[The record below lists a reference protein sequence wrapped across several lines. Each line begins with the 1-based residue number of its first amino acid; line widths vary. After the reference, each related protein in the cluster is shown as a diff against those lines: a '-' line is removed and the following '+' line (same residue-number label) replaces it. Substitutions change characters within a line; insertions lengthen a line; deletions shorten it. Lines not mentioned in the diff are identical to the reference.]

1 MSFNHIFNKRPG
13 ALLADKDKHEEIHK
27 EWSRRSFIKTTG
39 LATFG
44 LSTILGKTPILTAA
58 ESAWLSMIQN
68 NHEDKIL
75 VLINLNGGNDGL
87 NTVIDRFNDEYYN
100 IRPTIAIPESN
111 LWPLTPDIGMH
122 GATQNLQPLWDNGQ
136 MKVIQ
141 NVGYANPN
149 YSHFRSSDIWASATD
164 SDVVEDTG
172 WIGRYIQEE
181 FPAFLDA
188 QPTTP
193 PAIQIGVQT
202 DLTFKGDEMASAL
215 AFRNPG
221 EFYQLASSGNL
232 YPTDHLT
239 NNPYDTELTF
249 VRRTANSAFRYSNTI
264 RQAYNSARSN
274 SNFPDVNL
282 GRSLSIVSRL
292 IKGGLKTKVY
302 MVTIGGFD
310 THANQ
315 ADFHALLLQR
325 LADSVSAFY
334 SDLGNELS
342 QKVLSMTFSEF
353 GRTIFENGSVGTDHG
368 TGAPILMFGGQIGQ
382 GVVGSPPDL
391 LDLDHYGDPYFEID
405 FKDVY
410 NTVINQWFGID
421 PRLSAFM
428 LGNKLQIIPGLLP
441 EYTLPTGANAYI
453 VLLGHKTQPDNR
465 LITQIQYAL
474 LREGDV
480 VLELLDPSGQVIRNL
495 MKDFKVAGTH
505 SFILNRKSLGLK
517 PGKYLYQIKTGGKI
531 YQRPLFMD

>member
-1 MSFNHIFNKRPG
+1 MSFNHIFKKRPG

-87 NTVIDRFNDEYYN
+87 NTVIDRFNDEYYS
-100 IRPTIAIPESN
+100 IRPTIAIQESN
-111 LWPLTPDIGMH
+111 LWPLTPNIGMH

-149 YSHFRSSDIWASATD
+149 YSHFRSSDIWASASE
-164 SDVVEDTG
+164 SDVVDDTG

-181 FPAFLDA
+181 FPAFLEA

-239 NNPYDTELTF
+239 NSPYDTELTF

-274 SNFPDVNL
+274 SNYPDVNL

-382 GVVGSPPDL
+382 GIVGSPPNL
-391 LDLDHYGDPYFEID
+391 LDLDHYGDPYFDID

-441 EYTLPTGANAYI
+441 DYTPPAGANAYI

-465 LITQIQYAL
+465 LLIQIQYAL

-495 MKDFKVAGTH
+495 MKDFKEVGTH
-505 SFILNRKSLGLK
+505 SFILNRQSLGLK

-531 YQRPLFMD
+531 YQRPIWMD